1 MGFRELACG
10 SDAGRNRKQV
20 DSKYF
25 PPEILERMVAP
36 LSGMG
41 KLSWEKDLLASLSF
55 CFVGGR
61 NPGNGVRIWTMT
73 VDSANG
79 VLDREVTGLAYGCD
93 VEEKVEGDED
103 LRTAS
108 RVCLDM

>member
-1 MGFRELACG
+1 
-10 SDAGRNRKQV
+10 
-20 DSKYF
+20 
-25 PPEILERMVAP
+25 
-36 LSGMG
+36 
-41 KLSWEKDLLASLSF
+41 
-55 CFVGGR
+55 
-61 NPGNGVRIWTMT
+61 MT